1 MTSRLVIGR
10 VTAHVTAHT
19 TNHKPRRHR
28 RPFRRSFLRR
38 KAAGENQGT
47 SEALRLLYD
56 EPNSVDQAE
65 KILLALCQGQEAAE
79 SYCQKFRKWSVLT
92 KWNEDALA
100 AIFRKGLSE
109 SVKDVMVGFPTPAGL
124 SDSMSLAIQI
134 DRRLRERRV
143 VHTVT
148 LSSER
153 SHEPMQTVSS
163 DVFQSKA
170 LAQLILHFGW
180 TWIGLLALESDYG
193 QEGIQLVRKEIVK
206 AGACVAFTETIITRR
221 PDRNAPHI
229 VNILKQSSARV
240 VVVFCRD
247 IDLFPILMEM
257 VKQDV
262 AQLIFVA
269 SEALATSTFF
279 QGMSAS
285 LVMGMIGVAL
295 NSGTI
300 PGLQNF
306 LNKVHPSM
314 PLGGKWAKILWE
326 LALIVNLSR
335 RTLPVL

>member
-1 MTSRLVIGR
+1 MSIHVSGFTRTKVKFFFQTLVRSEVMSECIRYSGFLSMSQISHFSTSPL
-10 VTAHVTAHT
+10 
-19 TNHKPRRHR
+19 
-28 RPFRRSFLRR
+28 
-38 KAAGENQGT
+38 
-47 SEALRLLYD
+47 
-56 EPNSVDQAE
+56 
-65 KILLALCQGQEAAE
+65 
-79 SYCQKFRKWSVLT
+79 
-92 KWNEDALA
+92 
-100 AIFRKGLSE
+100 
-109 SVKDVMVGFPTPAGL
+109 L
-124 SDSMSLAIQI
+124 SDRKKFPSFF
-134 DRRLRERRV
+134 R
-143 VHTVT
+143 TV
-148 LSSER
+148 
-153 SHEPMQTVSS
+153 PS

-180 TWIGLLALESDYG
+180 TWIGLLAVESDYG

-221 PDRNAPHI
+221 PDRNAPLI

-240 VVVFCRD
+240 VVVFCKD

-279 QGMSAS
+279 EGMSAS

-326 LALIVNLSR
+326 LTFNCEFLKENITSSMTSSVKQCTGAEDLKSVTNRYTNVGSLRVTYKAYIAVQIIAKALEDLKYYQIKGLHQTVADIFKFK
-335 RTLPVL
+335 PWQ